1 MSWQLRIQ
9 KHVVEVLAEHFKFNA
24 SDAMKLLT
32 KGKTNGNNETIGQS
46 AEHALCCIR
55 KIECNIGAERID
67 AKISEK
73 IQQVLAPYAEKAPLN
88 EVIRAIGEKNGA
100 VDFEMTE
107 NRTLSLKTLKRSDGK
122 ICPQTVGQPSLKAWD
137 TYWGFGD
144 FAGKLEKNPE
154 RFNFIKE
161 NIHRY
166 LNVMLENTF
175 CCDHLVLISNCDKEP
190 KVEFLSKPTKMP
202 YFMDQ
207 VIQFSPGRDVYN
219 EPWNEKKQKN
229 SEFSTNVYIGEE
241 RIPVGE
247 FQFHKSS
254 RQVLKFRFYRKF
266 FRSF

>member
-1 MSWQLRIQ
+1 M
-9 KHVVEVLAEHFKFNA
+9 
-24 SDAMKLLT
+24 
-32 KGKTNGNNETIGQS
+32 
-46 AEHALCCIR
+46 
-55 KIECNIGAERID
+55 
-67 AKISEK
+67 
-73 IQQVLAPYAEKAPLN
+73 APYAEKAPLN

-107 NRTLSLKTLKRSDGK
+107 NRTLSLKTRKRSDGK

-144 FAGKLEKNPE
+144 FAEKLEKNPE

-175 CCDHLVLISNCDKEP
+175 CCDHLVLPNCDKEP
-190 KVEFLSKPTKMP
+190 KVEFLQPTKMP

-219 EPWNEKKQKN
+219 EPWNEKN
-229 SEFSTNVYIGEE
+229 R
-241 RIPVGE
+241 RIVS
-247 FQFHKSS
+247 FQQTCILVRNEYRWVNFNFIK
-254 RQVLKFRFYRKF
+254 VVDRF
-266 FRSF
+266 